1 MLTSRQSRW
10 FTLWCEVVKYEEKKK
25 MREEEEERGGGVDKI
40 VSAAWK
46 QLAKPQKSL
55 L

>member
-1 MLTSRQSRW
+1 
-10 FTLWCEVVKYEEKKK
+10 

-46 QLAKPQKSL
+46 QLAKPQKVCFEL
-55 L
+55 QEETAFTQDTFK